1 MKTSSDYI
9 PDQLSILTAGCR
21 LLAEIKLSDG
31 ADAFLVEDVQ
41 PRIDHH
47 WDNSYPA
54 WQDSRRSLAAV

>member
-1 MKTSSDYI
+1 MKTSSDYL
-9 PDQLSILTAGCR
+9 PDQVSILTAGCQ
-21 LLAEIKLSDG
+21 LLAEIKVRDG
-31 ADAFLVEDVQ
+31 ALAVLVEDVQ